1 MTCEI
6 VFLPVGNA
14 DCIIVHAEDALVVV
28 DLGKNSRFIYK
39 WLEQRQFKKINR
51 IYVTHNHK
59 DHFPFKSI
67 IDLVKFLKL
76 WFSNNGE
83 IEIFSLPYGFYD
95 HANEQLNIQRGHDPN
110 YKELEQALINVF
122 EWDRSRKVRFVEA
135 LSDPTPYP
143 IHNLQIYTIHP
154 RSPFIAQQKSKNKIN
169 EISLVLRIVYGEFIA
184 IFLADLEGAGLADYL
199 SVVKAS
205 AEATKEAKA
214 NIVKIPHHGGYPSN
228 GDDLKELLALIDAE
242 LAVLSVGSTNRYGH
256 VEPELFKALIELK
269 GNKDNRLDGFICTEV
284 TRTCVHSASDRSAMG
299 KSGLSLSEASKCA
312 GEITIIAE
320 TSGKWKLK
328 TETNHSSQVAS
339 FPYAACDGRAN
350 EPCTALKE
358 IECY

>member
-14 DCIIVHAEDALVVV
+14 DCIVVHAEDALVIV

-83 IEIFSLPYGFYD
+83 IEIFSLPYGFYH
-95 HANEQLNIQRGHDPN
+95 HANEQLNIQRGTNAD
-110 YKELEQALINVF
+110 YKDLEQALNNLDD
-122 EWDRSRKVRFVEA
+122 WDRSRKVRIVQA
-135 LSDPTPYP
+135 LSDPTPYTVDS
-143 IHNLQIYTIHP
+143 LKIYTLHP
-154 RSPFIAQQKSKNKIN
+154 REPFAVQQKRKSKIN

-184 IFLADLEGAGLADYL
+184 MLLADLEDAGLSDYL

-205 AEATKEAKA
+205 AAATKEAKA
-214 NIVKIPHHGGYPSN
+214 NIVKIPHHGAYPKN
-228 GDDLKELLALIDAE
+228 GDELKELLTLIDAE
-242 LAVLSVGSTNRYGH
+242 LAVLSVGSTNQYGH
-256 VEPELFKALIELK
+256 VEPALFKALIELK
-269 GNKDNRLDGFICTEV
+269 DNKDKRLDRFICTEV
-284 TRTCVHSASDRSAMG
+284 TRTCVHAASDRATMT
-299 KSGLSLSEASKCA
+299 KGLFKVEKCA
-312 GEITIIAE
+312 GEITIVAE
-320 TSGKWKLK
+320 TSGKWNLK
-328 TETNHSSQVAS
+328 TETDHKIKVAS
-339 FPYAACDGRAN
+339 FNAACDGRGDFG
-350 EPCTALKE
+350 
-358 IECY
+358 

>member
-14 DCIIVHAEDALVVV
+14 DCIVVHAEDALVIV

-83 IEIFSLPYGFYD
+83 IEIFSLPYGFYH
-95 HANEQLNIQRGHDPN
+95 HANEQLNIQRGTNAD
-110 YKELEQALINVF
+110 YKDLEQALNNLDD
-122 EWDRSRKVRFVEA
+122 WDRSRKVRIVQA
-135 LSDPTPYP
+135 LSDPTPYS
-143 IHNLQIYTIHP
+143 IDNLKIYTLHP
-154 RSPFIAQQKSKNKIN
+154 REPFAVQQKSKSKIN
-169 EISLVLRIVYGEFIA
+169 EISLVLRIVYGEFVA
-184 IFLADLEGAGLADYL
+184 MLLADLEDAGLSDYL

-205 AEATKEAKA
+205 ASATQEAKA
-214 NIVKIPHHGGYPSN
+214 NIVKIPHHGAYPKN
-228 GDDLKELLALIDAE
+228 GDELQELLALIDAE

-256 VEPELFKALIELK
+256 VQPELFKALINLK
-269 GNKDNRLDGFICTEV
+269 DNKDKRLDKFICTEV
-284 TRTCVHSASDRSAMG
+284 TRTCKHSASDRATMTKG
-299 KSGLSLSEASKCA
+299 LSEAAKCA
-312 GEITIIAE
+312 GEITVFAE
-320 TSGKWKLK
+320 TTGDWKLK
-328 TETNHSSQVAS
+328 TETNHLDKVAS
-339 FPYAACDGRAN
+339 FSHAACKGLAD
-350 EPCTALKE
+350 LS
-358 IECY
+358 